1 MSSTLVLNQ
10 RGAQASSPSMGFRSP
25 LPELKSKS
33 EYVNAH
39 QIVLSTE
46 GDDHLGDEH
55 RLKGGRIRAV
65 EPESLKV

>member
-1 MSSTLVLNQ
+1 
-10 RGAQASSPSMGFRSP
+10 MGFRSP

-55 RLKGGRIRAV
+55 RLKGGRIHCEAGVGWSSSTLSAPAV
-65 EPESLKV
+65 ESRVLSI